1 MKQWGKLIAVLCLL
15 VLGLTACQPASYTGT
30 EGASQPQRIVSL
42 GVSNDEMVL
51 EMAETDRIAAIS
63 NLPSN
68 LPEQAARVEGRA
80 TSSLESVLAYQPD
93 LLVGAEWMHPDF
105 IEQVRAAGIPVHL
118 VKTPH
123 TVAEMQQEVR
133 ALGDVLGTPSQA
145 AQMNADIDAALER
158 IHRTAARGQA
168 DGRIRPRIAY
178 YSNIGITGGVGSLFD
193 ALCREM
199 DMINVA
205 AEAGLPDGQ
214 VLSKEQLV
222 SLAPD
227 LIVISGSEYDQD
239 TYHAIGVD
247 ELMSD
252 PSLQTVPAV
261 ANGRICVVDARHLL
275 SLNRF
280 ILEAGQ
286 TIVTYWYGEQGENDE
301 G

>member
-1 MKQWGKLIAVLCLL
+1 MKQWGKLVAVFCLL
-15 VLGLTACQPASYTGT
+15 VLSLTACQPMTHT
-30 EGASQPQRIVSL
+30 DTQEGVRPQRIVSL

-51 EMAETDRIAAIS
+51 EMVAPDRIAAIS
-63 NLPSN
+63 DLPSN
-68 LPEQAARVEGRA
+68 LPDAANRVEGRVI
-80 TSSLESVLAYQPD
+80 SSLESVMAYHPD

-105 IEQVRAAGIPVHL
+105 IAQVRAAGIRVHL

-123 TVAEMQQEVR
+123 TVTEIQEEVR
-133 ALGDVLGTPSQA
+133 ALGDVLDTSSQA
-145 AQMNADIDAALER
+145 AKMNADIDTSLER
-158 IHRTAARGQA
+158 IHRTVEQGHAA
-168 DGRIRPRIAY
+168 GRESPRVAY
-178 YSNIGITGGVGSLFD
+178 YSTVGISGGVGSLFD

-205 AEAGLPDGQ
+205 SEAGLPDGQ

-227 LIVISGSEYDQD
+227 LIVISGAEYDQD
-239 TYHAIGVD
+239 TYHTIGVE
-247 ELMSD
+247 ELMAD

-261 ANGRICVVDARHLL
+261 VNGRICVVDARHLL

-286 TIVTYWYGEQGENDE
+286 TIATYWYGE
-301 G
+301 